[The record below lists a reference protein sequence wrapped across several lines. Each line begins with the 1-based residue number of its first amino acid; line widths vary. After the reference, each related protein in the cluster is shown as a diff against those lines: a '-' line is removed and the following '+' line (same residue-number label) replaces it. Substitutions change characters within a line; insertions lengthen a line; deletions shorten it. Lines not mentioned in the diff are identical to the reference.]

1 MMERDAAD
9 NFSLDLM
16 IAERFGMTVDEVDA
30 LPLALVEIVRES
42 LWGELCMGC
51 WDD

>member
-1 MMERDAAD
+1 MMERNAAD

-16 IAERFGMTVDEVDA
+16 ISERFGMTLDEVDA
-30 LPLALVEIVRES
+30 LPLALVEIVREV
-42 LWGELCMGC
+42 LWDKLGMGC